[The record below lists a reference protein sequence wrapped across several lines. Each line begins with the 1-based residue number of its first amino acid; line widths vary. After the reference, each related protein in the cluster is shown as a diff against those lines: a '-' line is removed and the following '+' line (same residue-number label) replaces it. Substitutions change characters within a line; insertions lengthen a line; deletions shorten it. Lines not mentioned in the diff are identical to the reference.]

1 MIKRRDFVHSC
12 GMAAFL
18 GINLSLSDE
27 LSAKQKPFPFCN
39 ITDSISDKLALGKVK
54 WNRTDFRYCIATRDS
69 EDLSDDLWDKQ
80 FRVAFDSWSAIAPLT
95 FKQVG
100 LKDEFDL
107 IIAVG
112 SRRRE
117 GFGQEGDI
125 LAWAQLPPT
134 KRFDGILLTKFDL
147 AENWI
152 LPDSKELGT
161 ILQCVAAHEIG
172 HLLGLPHSS
181 DPNAL
186 MFPFYNPSTTK
197 PKEDDIKSIQKLY
210 GKPEK

>member
-1 MIKRRDFVHSC
+1 
-12 GMAAFL
+12 MAAFL

-181 DPNAL
+181 DPNA
-186 MFPFYNPSTTK
+186 
-197 PKEDDIKSIQKLY
+197 
-210 GKPEK
+210 